1 MSDSITNIINELDMV
16 PPLDPMEIRIHVH
29 GGVVQSID
37 RGSLVPDA
45 MSISVIDFDVENLT
59 IEEIEQMAHRCEGT
73 LCVFDEEGA
82 RQ

>member
-45 MSISVIDFDVENLT
+45 VSVSVADHDVENLT
-59 IEEIEQMAHRCEGT
+59 IEEIAQQCHRCDGS
-73 LCVFDEEGA
+73 LCVFDVEGTE
-82 RQ
+82 R